1 MRRWSMV
8 LAAAALILVVASAV
22 RVGAIAYGF
31 VDTTDAFGNTGA
43 FLVKA
48 PDGRI
53 FPICSGKLLAPD
65 VFLTASHCT
74 VFFEQSLAPDGFTA
88 AVSFDNPI
96 PFGDLSSAATTLVTV
111 TDVVSNPGFNQS
123 QSDSGDI
130 AVLLVDPT
138 QTAGLVP

>member
-1 MRRWSMV
+1 MRRISFAPSV
-8 LAAAALILVVASAV
+8 AALILVLASTV

-31 VDTTDAFGNTGA
+31 IDTANAFGNTGA
-43 FLVKA
+43 FLVRA

-53 FPICSGKLLAPD
+53 FPICSGTLIAPD

-74 VFFEQSLAPDGFTA
+74 VFFEQSLVPDGFTA

-111 TDVVSNPGFNQS
+111 TEVVSNPGFNRS
-123 QSDSGDI
+123 QSD
-130 AVLLVDPT
+130 
-138 QTAGLVP
+138 